1 MQQPPEKRLAKA
13 RTALVLDAPF
23 FGALALRLRLEP
35 DPSIETACTD
45 GARIKYSPA
54 FIEGLNDAQLKG
66 LLAHEVL
73 HCTNGHPWR
82 MEHRDPRKWNTAADL
97 AINPLLIDAGF
108 TLPADGLECPPEW
121 HGLSAEAIYNRLPD
135 GSPDDSGNNGQQSPQ
150 DGPQDGQGS
159 TQGRPDMGKPGPGE
173 VEAPAP
179 GTQAAEHAAELEAEW
194 KAATIQAAKAAAAMG
209 KLPGSLARLVDE
221 IKRPRVN
228 WRAELRRFIQQSAR
242 NDYAWRKPA
251 ARYMHAGL
259 YLPGLQSE
267 SMPPLV
273 VCVDTSGSIDPGTLA
288 AFGAEIQAIMDETRP
303 EALHVVYCDSRIN
316 KTQAHEPGDLITLES
331 TGGGGTDFRPP
342 FAWVDAEGIQP
353 AALIYLT
360 DLQGPAPAEAPDYP
374 VLWACTDARKSAP
387 FGELLPLED

>member
-1 MQQPPEKRLAKA
+1 MQQPPDKRLAKA

-35 DPSIETACTD
+35 DPSYETACTD
-45 GARIKYSPA
+45 GTRIKYNPA
-54 FIEGLNDAQLKG
+54 FIDSLDDAQIKG

-82 MEHRDPRKWNTAADL
+82 MDNRDPRRWNTAADM
-97 AINPLLIDAGF
+97 AINPLLIEAGF

-121 HGLSAEAIYNRLPD
+121 RGLSAEAIYNRLPD
-135 GSPDDSGNNGQQSPQ
+135 GS
-150 DGPQDGQGS
+150 
-159 TQGRPDMGKPGPGE
+159 PDMGKPGPGE

-179 GTQAAEHAAELEAEW
+179 GTQAADQAAEVEAEW

-209 KLPGSLARLVDE
+209 KLPGSLARLVEE
-221 IKRPRVN
+221 IKKPRVN
-228 WRAELRRFIQQSAR
+228 WRAELRRFIQQTAR

-251 ARYMHAGL
+251 ARYLHSGL

-288 AFGAEIQAIMDETRP
+288 AFGAEVQAIMDETRP
-303 EALHVVYCDSRIN
+303 EALHVIYCDSRIN
-316 KTQAHEPGDLITLES
+316 KTQAHEPGDLINLQAV
-331 TGGGGTDFRPP
+331 GGGGTDFRPP

-374 VLWACTDARKSAP
+374 TLWACTDRRMNAP
-387 FGELLPLED
+387 WGETIHITED